1 MLSIRLR
8 RQGSLKRPFYRI
20 VVSDSRLTPRARVVD
35 TIGWYDPMRK
45 PKAAEIDMAKADQ
58 WTGRGAR
65 PSDTV
70 GELIDRQ
77 RRKAAL
83 PA

>member
-8 RQGSLKRPFYRI
+8 RQGTNKRPFYRI

-35 TIGWYDPMRK
+35 TVGHFDPLRK
-45 PKAAEIDMAKADQ
+45 PRVAEVDLPRVEHWIGK
-58 WTGRGAR
+58 GAR

-70 GELIDRQ
+70 LDLV
-77 RRKAAL
+77 KAARVK
-83 PA
+83 AAATA